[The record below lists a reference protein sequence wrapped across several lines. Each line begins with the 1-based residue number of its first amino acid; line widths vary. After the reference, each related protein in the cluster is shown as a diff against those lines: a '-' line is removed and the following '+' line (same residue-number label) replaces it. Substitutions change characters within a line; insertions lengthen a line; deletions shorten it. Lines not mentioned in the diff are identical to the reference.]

1 MGIELPS
8 LCIGAGELLQH
19 VSRVVYRG
27 QPLYYGREG
36 TNRYDAPARDYGV
49 LYPGR
54 NLATALMESVFHKH
68 RWDRDTVRSIA
79 LAEVQ
84 SRFLRLLRLR
94 KRHH

>member
-8 LCIGAGELLQH
+8 LFIGAGELLQH
-19 VSRVVYRG
+19 VSRMTYRG
-27 QPLYYGREG
+27 QPPHYGREG

-79 LAEVQ
+79 EGQYCA
-84 SRFLRLLRLR
+84 RT
-94 KRHH
+94 